1 MVASG
6 LRPKRLL
13 EFALYVNR
21 ICVRFEHLP
30 VRAFVRLVRFVFF
43 VFFVQFVRFVRVMWF
58 ARYMQVFDGSSVL
71 HPQLLVPP

>member
-1 MVASG
+1 M
-6 LRPKRLL
+6 P

-30 VRAFVRLVRFVFF
+30 VRAFVRFVRFVCFI
-43 VFFVQFVRFVRVMWF
+43 VQFVRFVRVMWF